1 MNLIF
6 IAAVIH
12 NTCTNIIILDAFQQQ
27 PDWSVCCMP
36 PWYVYI
42 QVDVSAVAC
51 VSNAMC
57 ACSVHQVTVHK
68 YVITT

>member
-6 IAAVIH
+6 IAAEIH
-12 NTCTNIIILDAFQQQ
+12 NTCTNVYIGTNIIILDTFQQQ
-27 PDWSVCCMP
+27 PDLSECCMP

-57 ACSVHQVTVHK
+57 TSL
-68 YVITT
+68 